1 MSGIKSID
9 GLYHALGDSGLL
21 TDYRSDRTKVILYLQ
36 ALIDEAQV
44 YMDTYP
50 KVEEGTL
57 SERAVLSLAQI
68 RDLRDTDPEGVVDK
82 NDRYYYAR
90 SVKRRYDDVMQDHP
104 IYQKLKDF
112 ATVPAA
118 YVFRIKPGGD
128 GYLQEAKKNA
138 GLLPGFR
145 SEQIQGDL

>member
-1 MSGIKSID
+1 MSEIKSID

-68 RDLRDTDPEGVVDK
+68 RDLRDTDPEFQLQMG
-82 NDRYYYAR
+82 
-90 SVKRRYDDVMQDHP
+90 
-104 IYQKLKDF
+104 
-112 ATVPAA
+112 TVGPHANVPDEKPLFQA
-118 YVFRIKPGGD
+118 LFRD
-128 GYLQEAKKNA
+128 GPSHQ
-138 GLLPGFR
+138 
-145 SEQIQGDL
+145 

>member
-1 MSGIKSID
+1 MSEIKSID

-57 SERAVLSLAQI
+57 SEIVSGADQGSAGYRSRRRGRQKRPLLLRAKVL
-68 RDLRDTDPEGVVDK
+68 V
-82 NDRYYYAR
+82 
-90 SVKRRYDDVMQDHP
+90 
-104 IYQKLKDF
+104 
-112 ATVPAA
+112 ATVPVA

>member
-36 ALIDEAQV
+36 AL
-44 YMDTYP
+44 
-50 KVEEGTL
+50 
-57 SERAVLSLAQI
+57 SERAVLSLTQI

-90 SVKRRYDDVMQDHP
+90 RFSSRQFRWP
-104 IYQKLKDF
+104 TF
-112 ATVPAA
+112 SASSRAATDICRKQRKMPACCRA
-118 YVFRIKPGGD
+118 SDQSKYRAIFNAVR
-128 GYLQEAKKNA
+128 GYAL
-138 GLLPGFR
+138 R
-145 SEQIQGDL
+145 H

>member
-1 MSGIKSID
+1 MSEIKSID

-90 SVKRRYDDVMQDHP
+90 RFSSRQFRWP
-104 IYQKLKDF
+104 TF
-112 ATVPAA
+112 SASSRAATDICRKQRKMPACCRA
-118 YVFRIKPGGD
+118 SDQSKYRAIFNAVR
-128 GYLQEAKKNA
+128 GYAL
-138 GLLPGFR
+138 R
-145 SEQIQGDL
+145 H

>member
-1 MSGIKSID
+1 MSEIKSID

-57 SERAVLSLAQI
+57 SERA
-68 RDLRDTDPEGVVDK
+68 GVVDK

-90 SVKRRYDDVMQDHP
+90 RFSSRQFRWP
-104 IYQKLKDF
+104 TF
-112 ATVPAA
+112 SASSRAATDICRKQRKMPACCRA
-118 YVFRIKPGGD
+118 SDQSKYRAIFNAVR
-128 GYLQEAKKNA
+128 GYAL
-138 GLLPGFR
+138 R
-145 SEQIQGDL
+145 H